1 MEKAENFYWKL
12 FKSTLIYLELFWS
25 FVQVG
30 LFCVGG
36 GYASMPLIQ
45 AQVIDVHGWLSM
57 SEFIDIFTISQ
68 MTPGPIG
75 INAATFVG
83 MKVAGFLGAIVAT
96 LGFVTP
102 SFILGIILAKLF
114 FKYGNIG
121 VIKGILNG
129 LRPAVV
135 ALICSAGMS
144 FIFLALFNTE
154 KMPINVADI
163 DYLGLFVLIV
173 AFIAVRK
180 KVGIIKILA
189 GSGVLGLI
197 LGLIGKF

>member
-1 MEKAENFYWKL
+1 M
-12 FKSTLIYLELFWS
+12 IYLELFWS

-197 LGLIGKF
+197 LGLIGEF

>member
-1 MEKAENFYWKL
+1 M
-12 FKSTLIYLELFWS
+12 IYLELFWS

-45 AQVIDVHGWLSM
+45 AQVIDIHAWLSM

-173 AFIAVRK
+173 VFIAVRK

-197 LGLIGKF
+197 LGLIGKI

>member
-1 MEKAENFYWKL
+1 M
-12 FKSTLIYLELFWS
+12 IYLELFWS

-57 SEFIDIFTISQ
+57 SEFIDIFTISK

>member
-1 MEKAENFYWKL
+1 M
-12 FKSTLIYLELFWS
+12 IYLELFWR

-114 FKYGNIG
+114 FKYGNNG
-121 VIKGILNG
+121 EIKGILNG